1 MKSNS
6 LSPVAMPE
14 TSATEVDEG
23 HDFQVIDS
31 MEVREQMRSEASNK
45 NLMDHTNS

>member
-14 TSATEVDEG
+14 TSATEADEG
-23 HDFQVIDS
+23 HDFQIIDS
-31 MEVREQMRSEASNK
+31 MEVREQMRSEAGIKSYN
-45 NLMDHTNS
+45 DHNNQ